1 MKKLSILF
9 LFAIALV
16 SFTSC
21 KEASKEA
28 AKTEEVKE
36 IEVLEVEETEAIDE
50 TTTETSE
57 EHAAHVYQCPMKC
70 EGDKTYAE
78 ATTCP
83 KCKMDLKEIAAN

>member
-9 LFAIALV
+9 LFTIAFV

-21 KEASKEA
+21 KEA

-36 IEVLEVEETEAIDE
+36 IEVVEVEETEAVVE

-83 KCKMDLKEIAAN
+83 ECKMDLKEIAAN